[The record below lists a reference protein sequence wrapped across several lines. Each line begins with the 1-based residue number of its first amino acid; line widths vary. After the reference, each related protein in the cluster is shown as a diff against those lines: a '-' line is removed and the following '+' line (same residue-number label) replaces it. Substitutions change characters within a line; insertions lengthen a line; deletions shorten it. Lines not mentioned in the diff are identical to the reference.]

1 MAGPRAASALGAVE
15 MDKNHT
21 KGLGES
27 EHGLPGAPQGARSK
41 GALWRTPPSTPSA
54 PPPAPPLSRSP
65 PYHLLPPG
73 VAALPASAPSGR
85 WRGVCSMVLLR
96 VLQGARPL
104 PDVSGQLSKGP

>member
-1 MAGPRAASALGAVE
+1 MAGPRAASAVGAVE

-54 PPPAPPLSRSP
+54 PPPVPPLSRSP
-65 PYHLLPPG
+65 PTIY
-73 VAALPASAPSGR
+73 S
-85 WRGVCSMVLLR
+85 
-96 VLQGARPL
+96 RPE
-104 PDVSGQLSKGP
+104 